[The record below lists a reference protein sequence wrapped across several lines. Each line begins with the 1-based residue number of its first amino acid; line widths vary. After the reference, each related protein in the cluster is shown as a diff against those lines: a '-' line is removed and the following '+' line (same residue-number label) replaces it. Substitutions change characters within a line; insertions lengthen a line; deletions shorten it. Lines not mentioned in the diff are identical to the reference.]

1 MGYAIETR
9 DLVKKFGDF
18 TAVNHLNLRIR
29 KGEIYALL
37 GPNGA
42 GKTTTVRMIMGLLKP
57 TSGEIFV
64 DGISVVKY
72 PEIAKKKIGY
82 VPQFFSLYADLTV
95 YENLDFY
102 GRIYGLSREERVKRI
117 RELLEIVELSAY
129 KDFLAGNLSG
139 GMKRR
144 LSLAAA
150 LIHDPPIL
158 ILDEPTA
165 GVDPPLRRA
174 FWRLFVDLKK
184 EGKTILVTTH
194 YMDEAE
200 KADRIGLISRGKLVA
215 EGTPRD
221 IKRMVYGGDVVR
233 IVFRSYDT
241 VYRSIKELPTV
252 MKIIDHKVIDKA
264 REEIIVVVKDFGT
277 SLPEITDFLK
287 SSGAEPLLIEPVPV
301 TLEDAFIALAT
312 RAKNV

>member
-1 MGYAIETR
+1 MTFAIETR
-9 DLVKKFGDF
+9 DLVKKFGNL
-18 TAVNHLNLRIR
+18 TAVNHLNLRVR
-29 KGEIYALL
+29 KGEIFALL

-42 GKTTTVRMIMGLLKP
+42 GKTTTVRMIMGLIKP
-57 TSGEIFV
+57 TAGEIFV
-64 DGISVVKY
+64 DGVSVIKY

-117 RELLEIVELSAY
+117 NELLRIVELSAY

-144 LSLAAA
+144 LSLAAG
-150 LIHDPPIL
+150 LIHNPPIL

-174 FWRLFVDLKK
+174 FWKLFTDLKK

-200 KADRIGLISRGKLVA
+200 KADRIGLISRGRLIA
-215 EGTPRD
+215 EGSPRD

-233 IVFRSYDT
+233 IVLRSYDT
-241 VYRSIKELPTV
+241 VYERMRKLPV
-252 MKIIDHKVIDKA
+252 LVRILEHKAIDNS
-264 REEIIVVVKDFGT
+264 REEIVVVVKDFGT
-277 SLPEITDFLK
+277 SLPEITEFLK
-287 SSGAEPLLIEPVPV
+287 TIGAEPLLIEPVPV
-301 TLEDAFIALAT
+301 TLEDAFIALTT
-312 RAKNV
+312 RAQ